1 MTGEQREFKNE
12 KKTKF
17 VTKIH
22 QEPGFNQMVKTFHNC
37 LMFNFMI
44 YLHTDQMKKR
54 EGKEAQLGR
63 SNILT
68 SDQLSTPFP
77 LFPP

>member
-17 VTKIH
+17 VAKIH

-37 LMFNFMI
+37 LMFIFMI
-44 YLHTDQMKKR
+44 YLHRSDEEERGKR
-54 EGKEAQLGR
+54 SSVGQKQH
-63 SNILT
+63 I
-68 SDQLSTPFP
+68 DF
-77 LFPP
+77 